1 MATDNK
7 TLGRF
12 ILDGVPPAPRGIPQI
27 EVIFDIDA
35 NGILNVTAKDKAT
48 GKSQSVRIEGSTGIS
63 KEEAEKMK
71 RDAELHSQEDQKKQE
86 LIEVHNLADTMVY
99 TSEKM
104 MKEVEEKKIAITDDE
119 KKNVEEGIKYVKDVK
134 DKDDVE
140 AIKTASEALS
150 KAAQVVGM
158 KMYSVNKDNTN
169 GPQAGGPTNDAN
181 DANGKKDEGPIEGE
195 VVK

>member
-12 ILDGVPPAPRGIPQI
+12 MLDGIPPAPRGVPQV
-27 EVIFDIDA
+27 EVTFDIDA
-35 NGILNVTAKDKAT
+35 NGILNVKAKDKAT
-48 GKSQSVRIEGSTGIS
+48 NKEQKITITASSGLS
-63 KEEAEKMK
+63 KDEIEKMK
-71 RDAELHSQEDQKKQE
+71 KEAETHADEDKKKQE
-86 LIEVHNLADTMVY
+86 LIEVRNLADTMVY